1 MILSIVSDYS
11 LQIALGKIREAWK
24 AGEPMKITVRHGKDR
39 SLHQNALS
47 HAWYE
52 QLARELPE
60 DTAEGWKCFCKLH
73 CGVPI
78 LRRDDEDFRTSYDA
92 SIKGMA
98 YESKL
103 KAMRIL
109 PVTSLM
115 TTRQLGEYLEEV
127 KALFLAR
134 GVVLEFPEEMRGAA

>member
-1 MILSIVSDYS
+1 MILTIVSDYS

-24 AGEPMKITVRHGKDR
+24 AGEPMKVTVRHGKDR

-52 QLARELPE
+52 QLSRELPD

-73 CGVPI
+73 VGVPI
-78 LRRDDEDFRTSYDA
+78 LRRDDEDFRAAYDA
-92 SIKGMA
+92 SIKAMA
-98 YESKL
+98 YETKL

-109 PVTSLM
+109 PVTSVM
-115 TTRQLGEYLEEV
+115 TTAQLTEYLEEV
-127 KALFLAR
+127 RELFIKR
-134 GVVLEFPEEMRGAA
+134 GVHLEFPMEVAA